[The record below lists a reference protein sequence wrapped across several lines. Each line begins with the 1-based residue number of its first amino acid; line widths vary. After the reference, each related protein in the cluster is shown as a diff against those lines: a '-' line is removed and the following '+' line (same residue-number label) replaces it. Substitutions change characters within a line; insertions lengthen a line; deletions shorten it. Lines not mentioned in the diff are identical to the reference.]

1 MKNRG
6 LVTGTFDLLHEG
18 HVNFVKQALK
28 ECRELVIGVESD
40 ERVKQRKGKGRP
52 INRQEKRKAQ
62 LKKIFP
68 ETQVVILP
76 NDFGKEQ
83 VRRDF
88 LDFYQIETLFTTQ
101 DDPFVENKRQLML
114 EREGEVK
121 MVPKNEA
128 ISTTQILESGAG
140 VEKIIF
146 AEDRQKMSKWRQE

>member
-1 MKNRG
+1 M
-6 LVTGTFDLLHEG
+6 
-18 HVNFVKQALK
+18 
-28 ECRELVIGVESD
+28 
-40 ERVKQRKGKGRP
+40 
-52 INRQEKRKAQ
+52 
-62 LKKIFP
+62 
-68 ETQVVILP
+68 P